1 MDPGGR
7 HTPLPILLQMSQ
19 HDIVGLVALDAACLL
34 AAAMMLRSWLRRR
47 TRPPLVAAVFV
58 IALAFTASILVVL
71 GVTYSL
77 VVGPTFIVALLVI
90 MYTARYEKGLSSP
103 RR

>member
-1 MDPGGR
+1 
-7 HTPLPILLQMSQ
+7 MSQ
-19 HDIVGLVALDAACLL
+19 RDLVGLVALDAACIL
-34 AAAMMLRSWLRRR
+34 AAAMMLRSWSRRR

-58 IALAFTASILVVL
+58 IALGVVASILVVL

-90 MYTARYEKGLSSP
+90 MYTARYERGVPSG